1 MSVMK
6 AAIFNPQSHLIHMRA
21 ALFHSTA
28 VLERKRRNHWQS
40 FRSHEHS
47 NSYSK
52 RFRKMQS
59 KKSFLNNISAY
70 AEHLFQLISLTSV
83 EVRPDHSMS
92 WKDELDEDDP
102 SSSKGTSWFN
112 KQYVRPERGA
122 NQGRHHRDRRGFQ
135 FCEDEDELDFDV
147 DKMFRSSFGLGSGS
161 GRKQHFYWS
170 FIDEEDIKWRSS
182 FRYSND
188 YGNNGN
194 RRFRVEEED
203 YEYSSTE
210 SESSN
215 SDMSSYRQALGLSV
229 SGPLKLKD
237 VKNAYR
243 ACALKWHPDRHQG
256 SSKVVAEEKFKLC
269 SQAYQ
274 SICDKLA
281 VN

>member
-1 MSVMK
+1 MGAMK

-21 ALFHSTA
+21 ALFHSTP

-70 AEHLFQLISLTSV
+70 AEHLFQ
-83 EVRPDHSMS
+83 S

-122 NQGRHHRDRRGFQ
+122 NQGRHNRDRRGFQ
-135 FCEDEDELDFDV
+135 FCEDEDEIEFDV
-147 DKMFRSSFGLGSGS
+147 NKMFRSSFGLGSGF

-170 FIDEEDIKWRSS
+170 FIDEEDTKWRSS
-182 FRYSND
+182 FRYGND
-188 YGNNGN
+188 NWNSGN
-194 RRFRVEEED
+194 RRFRVEED

-229 SGPLKLKD
+229 YGPLKLED

>member
-1 MSVMK
+1 MSAMK

-21 ALFHSTA
+21 ALFHSTP

-70 AEHLFQLISLTSV
+70 AEHLFQ
-83 EVRPDHSMS
+83 S
-92 WKDELDEDDP
+92 WKVELDEDDP

-122 NQGRHHRDRRGFQ
+122 GRGEGRHHRDRRGFQ

-147 DKMFRSSFGLGSGS
+147 DRMFRSSFGLGSGF

-182 FRYSND
+182 FRYGND
-188 YGNNGN
+188 YWNNGN

-210 SESSN
+210 SESSK
-215 SDMSSYRQALGLSV
+215 SAMSSYRQALGLSV
-229 SGPLKLKD
+229 SGPLKLED